1 MKTIAISKFKAHAL
15 KVIDRVSKTHENVVI
30 TKRGKAV
37 AELIPFRSPEK
48 EAIPGKLASTLIF
61 ENDIVTPLG
70 AKMWEVCK

>member
-1 MKTIAISKFKAHAL
+1 MKTMSVSNFKAHAL
-15 KVIDRVSKTHENVVI
+15 KVIDRVSKTHEKVVI

-37 AELIPFRSPEK
+37 AELIPFRTPERD
-48 EAIPGKLASTLIF
+48 AIPGKLSSTLIF

>member
-1 MKTIAISKFKAHAL
+1 MKTMTVSNFKVHAL
-15 KVIDRVSKTHENVVI
+15 KVIDRVSKTNEKVVI

-37 AELIPFRSPEK
+37 AELIPIHTTDK
-48 EAIPGKLASTLIF
+48 EAIPGKLSSTLIF